1 MCRHFCLPLHGRA
14 VCEGLGAKPR
24 VSRLRSDVVG
34 GDARGTARDFGVA
47 PDAAGSRSCR
57 HPLARL
63 RHGNPPRR
71 DALPGECSERLVG
84 LRVVWS
90 PNRGGLHPVRRFGR
104 RRHDDTERPH
114 GPRLQVAGAEALI
127 PTAPGRAP
135 ERPRSAATLAPDAE
149 AHLNRRSTWATGW
162 GQITRGAHD
171 RRSVAV
177 PNCRTGI
184 FSLRA
189 YGALFKL

>member
-1 MCRHFCLPLHGRA
+1 MDGPF
-14 VCEGLGAKPR
+14 
-24 VSRLRSDVVG
+24 
-34 GDARGTARDFGVA
+34 ARGPGRSRESRDFGPTLSA
-47 PDAAGSRSCR
+47 ET
-57 HPLARL
+57 LEE
-63 RHGNPPRR
+63 RHGLSVSRQTPQDHVRVAIPWRAPPRE
-71 DALPGECSERLVG
+71 PSEARCPAGRVLRAARRPACRLVAE
-84 LRVVWS
+84 
-90 PNRGGLHPVRRFGR
+90 PRGPPPRRFGR